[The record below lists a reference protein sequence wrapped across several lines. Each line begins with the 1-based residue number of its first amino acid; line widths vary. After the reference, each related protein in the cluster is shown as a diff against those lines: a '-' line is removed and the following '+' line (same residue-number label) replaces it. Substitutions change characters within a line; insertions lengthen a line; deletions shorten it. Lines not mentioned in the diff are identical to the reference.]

1 MSERPGEMRCFCSR
15 HPLLAR
21 YGRDEHGEL
30 YIHIKVFKQS
40 RVFAEITIGAS
51 AKVEIRCRECLRLHK
66 VKIIQGSPRL
76 EPVEIGTSRTPDN
89 PGDDVLRNP
98 SPLQ

>member
-1 MSERPGEMRCFCSR
+1 M
-15 HPLLAR
+15 
-21 YGRDEHGEL
+21 YGKDEHDEL

-51 AKVEIRCRECLRLHK
+51 AKVQIRCRECLRLHK

-76 EPVEIGTSRTPDN
+76 EPLEGPPAGTGIEHVPA
-89 PGDDVLRNP
+89 PLREP
-98 SPLQ
+98 RPLQ